1 MCKRDK
7 ALITRSV
14 FHLDC
19 TPIIPQCG
27 FKCSKCLQEIESVL
41 DKIEGVKKFY
51 TEGEGENMKLVAEH
65 DSSEITAEELKE
77 TFGHLPSFYKG
88 FFVPELLES

>member
-1 MCKRDK
+1 M
-7 ALITRSV
+7 ITRSV

-27 FKCSKCLQEIESVL
+27 FNCAKCLQEIKFVL
-41 DKIEGVKKFY
+41 EKIEGVKKSY
-51 TEGEGENMKLVAEH
+51 TEGEGENMKLVVEH
-65 DSSEITAEELKE
+65 DSSDVTAESLKE
-77 TFGHLPSFYKG
+77 TFGNLPSFYKG

>member
-1 MCKRDK
+1 MV
-7 ALITRSV
+7 TRSV

-27 FKCSKCLQEIESVL
+27 FNCAKCLQEIKFVL
-41 DKIEGVKKFY
+41 EKIEGVKKSY
-51 TEGEGENMKLVAEH
+51 TEGEGENMKLVVEH
-65 DSSEITAEELKE
+65 DSSDVAAEDLKK
-77 TFGHLPSFYKG
+77 TFRHLPSFYKG